1 MINYNVIVS
10 NNSNIIY
17 NILDIITKS
26 NNLDNINILNNSS
39 NTIIK
44 EYIKELLNSTKY
56 LSYKLIS
63 ARWDIDVHN
72 NLIIQYQ
79 NAYVGSELNS
89 VNDDGVAA
97 GYNNGYKPNKIEQ
110 RQIKLMKMKEEQQE
124 RIEEYFELEQDFISK
139 TKAIKEFISLLPQ
152 PEYQFIMEST
162 YIKNMS
168 DNQIM
173 NECKMLYSDTY
184 IRQARFKSI
193 QCFCQIIR
201 YYFMGQAKK

>member
-17 NILDIITKS
+17 NILNIISKS
-26 NNLDNINILNNSS
+26 NNIEDINIINNSS
-39 NTIIK
+39 NVIIK
-44 EYIKELLNSTKY
+44 EYIKDLLNNTKY
-56 LSYKLIS
+56 LSYKLIT

-89 VNDDGVAA
+89 INDDGVIS
-97 GYNNGYKPNKIEQ
+97 GHNNGYKPNSNEQ
-110 RQIKLMKMKEEQQE
+110 RQIKIMKMKEEQQQ
-124 RIEEYFELEQDFISK
+124 RIEEYLELEKDFIFK
-139 TKAIKEFISLLPQ
+139 TKAIKEFISILPQ

-193 QCFCQIIR
+193 QCFCQMIR
-201 YYFMGQAKK
+201 YYFRCQAKK